1 MPCSVRSKARQQW
14 RRFSAGD
21 KAVSILKKE
30 SLARSKRSTG
40 RGHTCL
46 SITCKNSTKHSSWS
60 VFKIVPMRDKSLET
74 KLRLVT
80 LQLENWKKLHDLI
93 TYGLDKA
100 KPIISTEQERQ
111 FTEIRANLLQEI
123 EYVLRELNMLAEVSG
138 KAMSVLQR
146 GVSVRGVRDLSNDEV
161 RRLETDWNGVFTKFG
176 LMQGQLK
183 ARRKEL
189 AEQTAFNYY
198 MNRLLRRPA
207 TAH

>member
-1 MPCSVRSKARQQW
+1 
-14 RRFSAGD
+14 
-21 KAVSILKKE
+21 
-30 SLARSKRSTG
+30 
-40 RGHTCL
+40 
-46 SITCKNSTKHSSWS
+46 
-60 VFKIVPMRDKSLET
+60 MRDKNLET

-93 TYGLDKA
+93 TYSLDKA

-123 EYVLRELNMLAEVSG
+123 EYVLRELNMLADVSG

-161 RRLETDWNGVFTKFG
+161 RRLETDWNGVFTKLG

-189 AEQTAFNYY
+189 AEQTVFNYY
-198 MNRLLRRPA
+198 LNRFLRRPA